1 MSGHNKWS
9 KIKRQKGIED
19 AKKGNLY
26 TKLTREIIMAARDG
40 GGGDLETNFKLRLAV
55 QKAKDSSMPK
65 DNIERAIERGAGGAE
80 GAILQELTL
89 EGYGPSGT
97 AILAQTVSDNRNRT
111 VQEVRNVFTR
121 QGGTM
126 GTAGSVA
133 WLFDNKG
140 IISIDSEG
148 LDADDVTLQ
157 AIDAGAEGVKVEDGS
172 IEVYTKPHELEL
184 VKKALEAKKLAI
196 ASAELSMIPKNLVEV
211 EDKAAIQTL
220 KMLEKL
226 EELDDVQ
233 KVYSNVDFS
242 DKVIEKFR
250 SGDYD

>member
-19 AKKGNLY
+19 AKRGQIY
-26 TKLTREIIMAARDG
+26 TKLTREIIMAARE

-55 QKAKDSSMPK
+55 QKARDASMPK
-65 DNIERAIERGAGGAE
+65 DNIERAIERGSGGAE

-97 AILAQTVSDNRNRT
+97 AILAQTLSDNRNRT

-126 GTAGSVA
+126 GSAGCVA
-133 WLFDNKG
+133 WLFDSKG
-140 IISIDSEG
+140 IISIDATGKDPDE
-148 LDADDVTLQ
+148 VTLQ
-157 AIDAGAEGVKVEDGS
+157 AIDAGADDVKVEDGT
-172 IEVYTKPHELEL
+172 IEIYTKPTELEI
-184 VKKALEAKKLAI
+184 VKKGLEQKKITAS
-196 ASAELSMIPKNLVEV
+196 SAELSMIPKTMVEV

-220 KMLEKL
+220 KLLDKL

-242 DKVIEKFR
+242 DQQIEKFR

>member
-9 KIKRQKGIED
+9 KIKRQKGVED
-19 AKKGNLY
+19 AKRGQIY
-26 TKLTREIIMAARDG
+26 TKLTREIIMAARE
-40 GGGDLETNFKLRLAV
+40 GGGDAETNFKLRLAI
-55 QKAKDSSMPK
+55 QKARDSSMPK
-65 DNIERAIERGAGGAE
+65 DNIERAIERGSGTAE

-97 AILAQTVSDNRNRT
+97 AILVDTVSDNRNRT

-126 GTAGSVA
+126 GSAGCVA
-133 WLFDNKG
+133 WLFDSKG
-140 IISIDSEG
+140 IISVDASGKDSDE
-148 LDADDVTLQ
+148 VTLQ
-157 AIDAGAEGVKVEDGS
+157 AIDAGADDVKVDDGS
-172 IEVYTKPHELEL
+172 IEIYTKSNELEL
-184 VKKALEAKKLAI
+184 VKKALEQKQIPA
-196 ASAELSMIPKNLVEV
+196 ASAELAKIPKTMVEV

-220 KMLEKL
+220 KLLDKL

-242 DKVIEKFR
+242 DQQIEKFR

>member
-19 AKKGNLY
+19 AKKGQIY
-26 TKLTREIIMAARDG
+26 TKLTREIIMAARE

-55 QKAKDSSMPK
+55 QKAREGSMPK
-65 DNIERAIERGAGGAE
+65 DNIERAIERGSGTGE
-80 GAILQELTL
+80 GAILEELML

-97 AILAQTVSDNRNRT
+97 AILAQTLSDNRNRT

-126 GTAGSVA
+126 GSAGCVA
-133 WLFDNKG
+133 WMFDSRG
-140 IISIDSEG
+140 VISVDSAG
-148 LDADDVTLQ
+148 KDADDVTLQ
-157 AIDAGAEGVKVEDGS
+157 AIDVGAEDVKVEDGT
-172 IEVYTKPHELEL
+172 IDIYTKPTELEI
-184 VKKALEAKKLAI
+184 VKKGLESKSIPI
-196 ASAELSMIPKNLVEV
+196 ASAELSMIPKNLIEV

-220 KMLEKL
+220 KLLDKL

-242 DKVIEKFR
+242 DQVIEKYH

>member
-19 AKKGNLY
+19 AKRGQIY
-26 TKLTREIIMAARDG
+26 TKLTREIIMAARE

-55 QKAKDSSMPK
+55 QKARDSSMPK
-65 DNIERAIERGAGGAE
+65 DNIERAIERGSGSQE
-80 GAILQELTL
+80 GAVLQELML

-126 GTAGSVA
+126 GSAGCVA
-133 WLFDNKG
+133 WLFDSRG
-140 IISIDSEG
+140 IISV
-148 LDADDVTLQ
+148 DADKLDSDEVTLQ
-157 AIDAGAEGVKVEDGS
+157 AIDAGADDVKVEDGS
-172 IEVYTKPHELEL
+172 VEIYTKPTELEL
-184 VKKALEAKKLAI
+184 VKKGLEKNKIPI
-196 ASAELSMIPKNLVEV
+196 ASAELSMIPKTMVEV

-220 KMLEKL
+220 KLLDKL
-226 EELDDVQ
+226 EELDDVH

-242 DKVIEKFR
+242 DQQIEKYH

>member
-19 AKKGNLY
+19 AKKGQIY
-26 TKLTREIIMAARDG
+26 TKLTREIIMAAREAAAVI
-40 GGGDLETNFKLRLAV
+40 LRLTLNLRLAV
-55 QKAKDSSMPK
+55 QKARDSSMPK
-65 DNIERAIERGAGGAE
+65 DNIERAIERGTGGAE

-126 GTAGSVA
+126 GSAGSVA
-133 WLFDNKG
+133 WLFDSKG
-140 IISIDSEG
+140 IITIDAEG
-148 LDADDVTLQ
+148 MDADDVTLQ
-157 AIDAGAEGVKVEDGS
+157 AIDAGAEDVKVEDGS
-172 IEVYTKPHELEL
+172 IEIYTKPTELEM

-196 ASAELSMIPKNLVEV
+196 ASAELSMIPKNMVEV

-220 KMLEKL
+220 KLLEKL

-242 DKVIEKFR
+242 DQVIEKFR